1 MNIDDYKKINADCI
15 KTIPINGQNHYLR
28 IGGIL
33 DFDLLSLMQDDAING
48 SERMI
53 KFLCCMICD
62 KDGQRVFESDNK
74 DHYEIV
80 KKLPHDVQNGLTEH
94 VQEVIFNKKKASKAV
109 K

>member
-53 KFLCCMICD
+53 KFT
-62 KDGQRVFESDNK
+62 
-74 DHYEIV
+74 
-80 KKLPHDVQNGLTEH
+80 KL
-94 VQEVIFNKKKASKAV
+94 
-109 K
+109 